1 VTPRKT
7 KSPGAAK
14 STRHKAPPETTSTT
28 EVHAVSGNGPPDV
41 GTTLRRLRRDR
52 ELSLEQ
58 LAQASGVSRAMLG
71 QIELGQSTPTVTVV
85 WKIAGALG
93 VPFTALLGEPETTK
107 QVLRAADAKWMRSR
121 DGKYQSRALFIP
133 GPQGLMEFYEL
144 KLQAGATQE
153 FPPHGPG
160 TTESVVVTEGGLNI
174 TLGDETITLGCGD
187 ALTYAADRRHTY
199 HAATDRDVV
208 LHCVIT
214 YQTRSG

>member
-1 VTPRKT
+1 MPHPEIA
-7 KSPGAAK
+7 SA
-14 STRHKAPPETTSTT
+14 SKA
-28 EVHAVSGNGPPDV
+28 HAVSGLGPPDV
-41 GTTLRRLRRDR
+41 GTALRRLRRER

-121 DGKYQSRALFIP
+121 DGKYQSRALYIP
-133 GPQGLMEFYEL
+133 GPEGLMEFYEL
-144 KLQAGATQE
+144 RLQSKATQD

-160 TTESVVVTEGGLNI
+160 TTESIVVTQGGLDI
-174 TLGDETITLGCGD
+174 TLGDETIALGCGD
-187 ALTYAADRRHTY
+187 ALTYAADRWHRY
-199 HAATDRDVV
+199 HAAGDNDAV
-208 LHCVIT
+208 LYCVIT
-214 YQTRSG
+214 YQRRSG